1 MLGEVSSQ
9 RPGPERAPQRRRLV
23 AGVRGRSVL
32 ASVVVVTIALSV
44 GALAFVLQLQRALLA
59 GVEQDATS
67 QALQV
72 AAQVRAEGPDGL
84 GEDIAV
90 GSRNGELVQLLD
102 AEQHV
107 VAASSSRAADRP
119 ISRARPAAGQVVVE
133 SAGRVPLVDD
143 DSDYLVVVAATTWS
157 SAPYRVVVAA
167 PIGPQQESVRTA
179 LSLLLV
185 GLPLLVLLVGVA
197 TWLLVG
203 RALSPVERMRARV
216 SAIGGSRVHE
226 RLDVPPTGDEI
237 ARLAVTLNEMLERLD
252 RAGRVQRQFVADAS
266 HELRSPLATLTAAV
280 EVARLEPDERGWSD
294 LSEVMTAEL
303 HRLGRLIEDLLLL
316 ARADE
321 QELVIARQD
330 VDLDDLADEQR
341 RRLLAH
347 PDLDV
352 EVTAEPTRVSGD
364 RARLAQVLANLV
376 DNAVRHTRTK
386 VRVSVRTDG
395 DDALVVVEDDGPGIP
410 AAQRKRV
417 FERFVRLDDS
427 RGRSSGGSGLG
438 LAIVA
443 EIVRAHGGEVRI
455 GDRPGGGCRVEVR
468 LPAAATG
475 APRAQPPSSA
485 RR

>member
-1 MLGEVSSQ
+1 
-9 RPGPERAPQRRRLV
+9 V

-32 ASVVVVTIALSV
+32 ASVVVVTIALSL
-44 GALAFVLQLQRALLA
+44 GALAFVWLLQRSLLA
-59 GVEQDATS
+59 GVEQDSRS
-67 QALQV
+67 QASQV
-72 AAQVRAEGPDGL
+72 AALVHADGPYGL
-84 GEDIAV
+84 GEDLAV
-90 GSRNGELVQLLD
+90 GTRNGELVQVLD
-102 AEQHV
+102 AGQDV
-107 VAASSSRAADRP
+107 VASSSSRAADRP
-119 ISRARPAAGQVVVE
+119 ISRARPAAGEVLVE

-143 DSDYLVVVAATTWS
+143 DSDYLVVVTTTTWS

-167 PIGPQQESVRTA
+167 PIGALQESVRTSS
-179 LSLLLV
+179 SLLLV

-216 SAIGGSRVHE
+216 SAIEGSRVHE
-226 RLDVPPTGDEI
+226 RLDVPATGDEI
-237 ARLAVTLNEMLERLD
+237 ARLAVTLNEMLARLD
-252 RAGRVQRQFVADAS
+252 RAGQVQRQFVADAS

-280 EVARLEPDERGWSD
+280 DVARLERDEQGWRD

-303 HRLGRLIEDLLLL
+303 HRLGRLVEDLLLL

-321 QELVIARQD
+321 QELVMARQD

-347 PDLDV
+347 PQLAV

-364 RARLAQVLANLV
+364 RARLGQAMANLV
-376 DNAVRHTRTK
+376 DNAVRHTRTR
-386 VRVSVRTDG
+386 VRIVVRTDG
-395 DDALVVVEDDGPGIP
+395 DEALVVVEDDGPGIP
-410 AAQRKRV
+410 ASQRERV
-417 FERFVRLDDS
+417 FERFVRLDGS

-443 EIVRAHGGEVRI
+443 EIVRAHGGEVRV

-468 LPAAATG
+468 LPASPDG
-475 APRAQPPSSA
+475 LRRPAQPPSSDS
-485 RR
+485 R